1 MNRAV
6 APTLFQSSI
15 SWLGGCAIVLFHVL
29 CEVIEEGLDTLL
41 SIAEMGRF
49 DVILFIFV
57 GVVLRIKFVNLIV
70 KAVRVQKSRAWQV
83 ASYAA
88 HARDHLADV
97 THSVWVLKPDLDAV
111 ESDTRHAA
119 IHLDKAIFQVGVG
132 VLIHVMTLN
141 YNPYAEKNADD
152 EAGDHAKPKHFHELM
167 SNLMVFLNFLYLGSG
182 IDGGGVRG

>member
-1 MNRAV
+1 MS
-6 APTLFQSSI
+6 FFS
-15 SWLGGCAIVLFHVL
+15 F
-29 CEVIEEGLDTLL
+29 
-41 SIAEMGRF
+41 
-49 DVILFIFV
+49 FV

-70 KAVRVQKSRAWQV
+70 KAVAFKSRA
-83 ASYAA
+83 AELL
-88 HARDHLADV
+88 HTLLMLGDHLADV

-152 EAGDHAKPKHFHELM
+152 EAGDHASETFP
-167 SNLMVFLNFLYLGSG
+167 
-182 IDGGGVRG
+182 